1 MRIGYAAL
9 PALIAAVPLAG
20 CSGSGTSGTSVTH
33 AVHTRPAT
41 TPRRPSSTTP
51 RVGEAYQVA
60 GGGSFLAVTVTKVID
75 PLNDSGAALLPG
87 TRAVGVKVH
96 VLNHGPETYD
106 SSATG
111 DVSLVLSSGAAVPTF
126 APSGACQT
134 PLRDFD
140 NNIGPGEH
148 ADGRVVFSALTSV
161 KVLEVRF
168 APHANKAAAAR
179 YSWSVGA

>member
-1 MRIGYAAL
+1 MWLKPRLHVVL
-9 PALIAAVPLAG
+9 PTD
-20 CSGSGTSGTSVTH
+20 TSI
-33 AVHTRPAT
+33 
-41 TPRRPSSTTP
+41 
-51 RVGEAYQVA
+51 QW
-60 GGGSFLAVTVTKVID
+60 
-75 PLNDSGAALLPG
+75 
-87 TRAVGVKVH
+87 
-96 VLNHGPETYD
+96 TYD

-111 DVSLVLSSGAAVPTF
+111 DVSLALSSGAAVPTF

-140 NNIGPGEH
+140 NNIAPGEH
-148 ADGRVVFSALTSV
+148 ADGCVVFSAPTSA

>member
-1 MRIGYAAL
+1 MRIDYAAL
-9 PALIAAVPLAG
+9 PALIAALSLTG
-20 CSGSGTSGTSVTH
+20 CGGSGTATTVTH

-41 TPRRPSSTTP
+41 TARGGPSSTL
-51 RVGEAYQVA
+51 RVGQTYQVT

-75 PLNDSGAALLPG
+75 PLGDSGAALLAG
-87 TRAVGVKVH
+87 MRAVGVKLKI
-96 VLNHGPETYD
+96 LNHGPGTYD

-111 DVSLVLSSGAAVPTF
+111 DVSLVLSSGAAVHTF
-126 APSGACQT
+126 APSGVCQT

-140 NNIGPGEH
+140 NNISPGESRE
-148 ADGRVVFSALTSV
+148 GCVTFSAPSRA

-179 YSWSVGA
+179 YSWTVG

>member
-1 MRIGYAAL
+1 MRIGHAAL
-9 PALIAAVPLAG
+9 PALIAALPLAACG
-20 CSGSGTSGTSVTH
+20 GSGTSATTVTH

-41 TPRRPSSTTP
+41 TPRRPSSSTLN
-51 RVGEAYQVA
+51 VGETYQVTA
-60 GGGSFLAVTVTKVID
+60 GVSVLAVTVTKVID
-75 PLNDSGAALLPG
+75 PLNGSGAALLPG
-87 TRAVGVKVH
+87 MRAVGVKIQL
-96 VLNHGPETYD
+96 LNHGPDTYD

-140 NNIGPGEH
+140 NNIGPG
-148 ADGRVVFSALTSV
+148 DQVSGCVVFSAPTSA

-168 APHANKAAAAR
+168 APHADKAAAAR
-179 YSWSVGA
+179 YSWSVG

>member
-1 MRIGYAAL
+1 M
-9 PALIAAVPLAG
+9 
-20 CSGSGTSGTSVTH
+20 TH

-106 SSATG
+106 SSATA

-126 APSGACQT
+126 APSGACPT

-140 NNIGPGEH
+140 NNIAPGEH
-148 ADGRVVFSALTSV
+148 ADGCVVFSVPQRA
-161 KVLEVRF
+161 KVNGVRF
-168 APHANKAAAAR
+168 APHGDRAVPFI
-179 YSWSVGA
+179 WSVGSSPGSRG

>member
-9 PALIAAVPLAG
+9 AALLAALSLAACG
-20 CSGSGTSGTSVTH
+20 GSGTSGTTVTH

-41 TPRRPSSTTP
+41 TPRGPSSTTL
-51 RVGEAYQVA
+51 RVGETYQVT
-60 GGGSFLAVTVTKVID
+60 GGGSSLAVTVTKAID
-75 PLNDSGAALLPG
+75 PLSDSGAALLPG
-87 TRAVGVKVH
+87 TRAVGVKIQI
-96 VLNHGPETYD
+96 LNHGSDSYD

-140 NNIGPGEH
+140 NNIGPGDQV
-148 ADGRVVFSALTSV
+148 AGCVVFSAPNSA

-168 APHANKAAAAR
+168 APHADKAAAAR
-179 YSWSVGA
+179 YSWSVG

>member
-1 MRIGYAAL
+1 VRIGYAAL

-20 CSGSGTSGTSVTH
+20 CGGSGTSGTSVTH

-51 RVGEAYQVA
+51 RVGETYQVA

-87 TRAVGVKVH
+87 TGAVGVKVH

-126 APSGACQT
+126 APSGACPT

-140 NNIGPGEH
+140 NDTAPGER
-148 ADGRVVFSALTSV
+148 AGGCVVSSAPTRA

-168 APHANKAAAAR
+168 APHADKAAAAR